1 MAALLAR
8 KVQELRDRR
17 QAVRKQMT
25 DEYGKPTAQ
34 RDATRLPALQQQAQ
48 QADRDL
54 AEYSGRLLRAFPRY
68 GELAAPEP
76 IDAAAVGP
84 LLRSDEAL
92 VSYFSLADRV
102 LVWLLRPGQPPV
114 YRDIEIKRAE
124 LAKLIERV
132 RKSLDQSLNPDL
144 ATGRLLP
151 FDVAGS
157 HELYTLLLA
166 PLRQHLTGVKHL
178 LVVPDETL
186 LPLPFGVLV
195 TRTDAEAYQSLAEL
209 YAKQLS
215 PAPQELAAYSKL
227 SWLAKEYAIT
237 VLPSATSLRALRQ
250 IAHAK
255 GTVVEPFIG
264 FGDPLLRGGG
274 RKRGGIMLAARGV
287 GVPVEEL
294 RRLNRLPGTREELK
308 AVATALGADPTK
320 ALYLGSQATKPAVRQ
335 LNTTGRLGQ
344 AQVLSF
350 ATHGLLAGEMKGL
363 TQPALVL
370 TPPTT
375 PSEEDDGLLALED
388 VLGLRLPNS
397 DWVILSAC
405 NTAAGDGSGEGL
417 AGLARA
423 FFFAGARSLLVSH
436 WSVEDRATEALMTE
450 VFRRHA
456 RDKAMPRA
464 EALRQG
470 TLALMAQAQGP
481 TAYFAHPF
489 AWAPFFLVGDGG
501 TN

>member
-1 MAALLAR
+1 
-8 KVQELRDRR
+8 
-17 QAVRKQMT
+17 
-25 DEYGKPTAQ
+25 
-34 RDATRLPALQQQAQ
+34 
-48 QADRDL
+48 
-54 AEYSGRLLRAFPRY
+54 
-68 GELAAPEP
+68 
-76 IDAAAVGP
+76 
-84 LLRSDEAL
+84 
-92 VSYFSLADRV
+92 
-102 LVWLLRPGQPPV
+102 
-114 YRDIEIKRAE
+114 
-124 LAKLIERV
+124 LIERV
-132 RKSLDQSLNPDL
+132 RKSLDQSVNPDL

-151 FDVAGS
+151 FDVTGS
-157 HELYTLLLA
+157 HELYTLLVA

-178 LVVPDETL
+178 LVVPDEIL

-195 TRTDAEAYQSLAEL
+195 TRTDAEAYQSLVEL

-215 PAPQELAAYSKL
+215 PAPQELAAYAKL

-250 IAHAK
+250 IARAQ
-255 GTVVEPFIG
+255 GTAVEPFIG
-264 FGDPLLRGGG
+264 FGDPVLQGGG
-274 RKRGGIMLAARGV
+274 RRRGGAMLAARGL

-294 RRLNRLPGTREELK
+294 RRMNRLPGTRDELL
-308 AVATALGADPTK
+308 AVATALGADPSR
-320 ALYLGSQATKPAVRQ
+320 ALYLDKEATKPTVFR
-335 LNTTGRLGQ
+335 LNTAGRLGQ
-344 AQVLSF
+344 TQVLAF
-350 ATHGLLAGEMKGL
+350 ATHGLLAGDLKGL

-375 PSEEDDGLLALED
+375 PSEQDDGLLVLED
-388 VLGLRLPNS
+388 ILGLKLPTT

-436 WSVEDRATEALMTE
+436 WSVEDRATQALMTE
-450 VFRRHA
+450 VFRRFA
-456 RDKAMPRA
+456 ADKTMPRA

-470 TLALMAQAQGP
+470 MLALMASGQGQ